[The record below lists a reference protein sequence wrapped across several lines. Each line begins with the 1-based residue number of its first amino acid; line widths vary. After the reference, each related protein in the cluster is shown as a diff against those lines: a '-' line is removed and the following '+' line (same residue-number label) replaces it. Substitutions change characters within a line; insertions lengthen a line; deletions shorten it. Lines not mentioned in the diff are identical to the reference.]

1 MSSIKVI
8 FSSFKLLALNLMYI
22 LLIISLN
29 ILVKDLSIL
38 GKTNRGNYWSR
49 YI

>member
-1 MSSIKVI
+1 MPSAKVI
-8 FSSFKLLALNLMYI
+8 PNPFKPLALNLVYI

-38 GKTNRGNYWSR
+38 GKIDGRNN
-49 YI
+49 